1 MNEEIARG
9 KVRTKNGV
17 TLEISVVGLGEAKS
31 CYFAIEN
38 PKHKVFE
45 VRGGDEVEVFYPGL
59 NGFEKRVIADIL
71 KIDWEFVYFAM
82 QNG

>member
-17 TLEISVVGLGEAKS
+17 TLEISVRGTGEDC
-31 CYFAIEN
+31 CYFVLDN
-38 PKHKVFE
+38 PEHKVIE
-45 VRGGDEVEVFYPGL
+45 IRGGDEIEVFYPGL

-71 KIDWEFVYFAM
+71 KIDWQFVYCAAE
-82 QNG
+82 NG